1 MSVNLSVNL
10 SNEKIAEFRAAF
22 ELFDKDRDGQIKTKE
37 LGTIMRNLGQNPN
50 HELLCKLMK
59 EVDADGGGTIDF
71 NEFLGLMVRTMKE
84 SGQKDE
90 LIEAFRAFD
99 VAGNNY
105 VTAYELRNLY
115 YNIGEYLTPE
125 DIESLMKEADVD
137 GDGQIDFEEFVNMM
151 MKK

>member
-1 MSVNLSVNL
+1 MSISINL
-10 SNEKIAEFRAAF
+10 SNEKIAEFKAAF

-50 HELLCKLMK
+50 YELQCKLMK

-84 SGQKDE
+84 TGQKDE
-90 LIEAFRAFD
+90 LIEAFQAFD
-99 VAGNNY
+99 KAGNNY
-105 VTAYELRNLY
+105 VTSFELRNLY
-115 YNIGEYLTPE
+115 YNIGEYLVPE